1 MWVHKFGVYPGCNHI
16 VNLPLIFLVSV
27 VLAACTILATLVTL
41 LADMVEETGPEKGKC
56 NVAFFKVSHPRMHW
70 LYFPT

>member
-27 VLAACTILATLVTL
+27 VLAACMILATLVTL
-41 LADMVEETGPEKGKC
+41 LADMVEVAGPDLVVILSMLAVLGGGSSL
-56 NVAFFKVSHPRMHW
+56 V
-70 LYFPT
+70 